1 MSPLGDLRQV
11 PARRPAWQTLLV
23 VVAIFS
29 LTVSLSTRTFRL
41 KVSSINSV
49 QSSAGQAI
57 RQHMDR
63 DAVRW
68 MPAVP
73 VVATLDA
80 PSFYPLVAP
89 AGPPLPGLLLDES
102 LYNRPPPA
110 C

>member
-1 MSPLGDLRQV
+1 MSPLGDVRKV
-11 PARRPAWQTLLV
+11 ATRRPAWQTLLV
-23 VVAIFS
+23 VVAICS

-41 KVSSINSV
+41 KISHSNTV
-49 QSSAGQAI
+49 QSGAGRAI

-68 MPAVP
+68 VPAVP
-73 VVATLDA
+73 LVAVLDA
-80 PSFYPLVAP
+80 PAFYPLVAP

-110 C
+110 